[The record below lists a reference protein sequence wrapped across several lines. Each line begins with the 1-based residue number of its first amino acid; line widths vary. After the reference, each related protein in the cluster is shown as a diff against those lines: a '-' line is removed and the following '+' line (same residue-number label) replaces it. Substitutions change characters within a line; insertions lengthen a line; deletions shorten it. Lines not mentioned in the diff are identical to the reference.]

1 MLLKEFESMTKR
13 VKFLE
18 YLIDNPYATTSELAE
33 QLDMTEGHVKTLL
46 SKLKASNVVTIER
59 INGTRKVNVNKD
71 KVYNKRVELN
81 NVRREKIELLLD
93 VVIEGIVEERDFSKM
108 LEGGRLAIKLL
119 DRL

>member
-1 MLLKEFESMTKR
+1 MTKR

-18 YLIDNPYATTSELAE
+18 YLIDNPYATTKQLSE

-46 SKLKASNVVTIER
+46 SKLKASGVATVEKV
-59 INGTRKVNVNKD
+59 NGTRKINVNID
-71 KVYNKRVELN
+71 RMYNKRVETN
-81 NVRREKIELLLD
+81 RERQEKIELLLS
-93 VVIEGIVEERDFSKM
+93 VVIEGIIEERDFSKM